1 MTEEEKST
9 VTTTAET
16 VNTTTTGAD
25 NTTTTT
31 TTTTNNTDK
40 QPETSETSN
49 TTTTATTENES
60 KNESKEKEKKEEV
73 TTTTTTTT
81 STPVSKKEA
90 KSSQEEKKESGSRNE
105 SFSQPPP
112 FDWPAYLAKTQ
123 SRAAPQSCFAQW
135 PDPPKNEF
143 RAGYKCET
151 IDPRNTS
158 SRCIATVIE
167 CQGSRLRLRL
177 DGTDDRNDFWLMCD
191 SELLYPWDPAHA
203 QGCYS
208 LFKLVIYYRSLN
220 IVRGFVIIEHN
231 NIK

>member
-9 VTTTAET
+9 VTTTPET
-16 VNTTTTGAD
+16 DNTTTTGGD
-25 NTTTTT
+25 NTTT

-40 QPETSETSN
+40 QPETSETINN
-49 TTTTATTENES
+49 TTTTTETE
-60 KNESKEKEKKEEV
+60 NESKEKETKKKEEV
-73 TTTTTTTT
+73 TTTTTT

-90 KSSQEEKKESGSRNE
+90 KPSQEEKKEAVSRNE
-105 SFSQPPP
+105 SFSFSQPPP

-167 CQGSRLRLRL
+167 CQGSRVRLRL

-191 SELLYPWDPAHA
+191 SELLYPWDPSHA

-208 LFKLVIYYRSLN
+208 L
-220 IVRGFVIIEHN
+220 
-231 NIK
+231 

>member
-9 VTTTAET
+9 VTTTPET
-16 VNTTTTGAD
+16 DNTTTTGAD
-25 NTTTTT
+25 NTTT

-49 TTTTATTENES
+49 TTTTTTTENES
-60 KNESKEKEKKEEV
+60 KDEEKKEEV
-73 TTTTTTTT
+73 TTTTTITTT

-90 KSSQEEKKESGSRNE
+90 KSSQEEKKEAGSRNE

-112 FDWPAYLAKTQ
+112 FDWPAYLTKTQ

-135 PDPPKNEF
+135 PDPPQNEF

-167 CQGSRLRLRL
+167 CQGPRLRLRL

-203 QGCYS
+203 QGCYTFYAS
-208 LFKLVIYYRSLN
+208 FIL
-220 IVRGFVIIEHN
+220 
-231 NIK
+231 